1 MLGFY
6 AILGEGKGCWHPMSD
21 FISRDDELVTL
32 EVDATG
38 KPRPMPTMGAVKGLD
53 YIEVGEIMEILF
65 DDPLCIQDLKNWA
78 LLKKQEF
85 IGSHQYE
92 TTYSVKIRRLT

>member
-1 MLGFY
+1 
-6 AILGEGKGCWHPMSD
+6 MSD
-21 FISRDDELVTL
+21 IATRDDEPVTL

-65 DDPLCIQDLKNWA
+65 DDPLCIQDLKNWTV
-78 LLKKQEF
+78 LKKQEF
-85 IGSHQYE
+85 IGSYQYE
-92 TTYSVKIRRLT
+92 NTYSVKIRRLS